1 MCRKDS
7 TCERGVI
14 ETCWSEICWS
24 DEVMAQ
30 KRQHFE
36 VSEMEEE
43 ENAMIHGVVV
53 EVLAVRPSRKTTRI

>member
-1 MCRKDS
+1 MDHP
-7 TCERGVI
+7 CEKGVI
-14 ETCWSEICWS
+14 ETCWSEIYWS

-36 VSEMEEE
+36 VSEMEE

>member
-1 MCRKDS
+1 
-7 TCERGVI
+7 VI

-53 EVLAVRPSRKTTRI
+53 KVLAVRPSRKTTRI